1 MSMHYFSCYG
11 GPGAVSTKSA
21 PGHVTLNLYFA
32 SGWICGSHSAV
43 QGIWSM
49 KCHGTIFDAQ
59 VGPVRFPK
67 KHDGAHYDELV
78 FLHPA
83 GSVSHVVHFGA
94 SGPQNVNALLFMLG
108 WAQ

>member
-1 MSMHYFSCYG
+1 
-11 GPGAVSTKSA
+11 
-21 PGHVTLNLYFA
+21 
-32 SGWICGSHSAV
+32 
-43 QGIWSM
+43 M

-83 GSVSHVVHFGA
+83 
-94 SGPQNVNALLFMLG
+94 
-108 WAQ
+108 